1 MTKSGAKKRK
11 VVVDSIGKAHIVASF
26 NNIIISLTNKNGDV
40 ISWSSAGKMGFTT
53 ENPATISPKT
63 VDSNTASIIDYRT
76 EQPFY
81 TSIKK
86 EVVAT
91 GKLNPEDEIQ
101 LKPQVSGII
110 DRIFVEEGDI
120 VVRGDL
126 IANIR
131 VVPNEQA
138 LISAKSRI
146 NSATLSFNN
155 AKKLFDRSKKLF
167 EKGVISKQDFEN
179 SQLSMDQSKESL
191 LQAENDFKIIKQ
203 GTLTG
208 GASANTNVLAQIS
221 GTILEIPVREGDQVI
236 ESNNFNAGITIATV
250 ADMTKM
256 IFEGQVDETEVS
268 KLSEGSKIKVV
279 LGALEKEEFDAKLT
293 FVAPKGIELGGAV
306 QFKIKADVNIPESVN
321 VRAGYSANA
330 IMSIGKK
337 ENILCIN
344 ESLLQ
349 FNRITDKPF
358 VEIKLENGSF
368 ITRNVEVGISDGINV
383 EILKGVS
390 ENDNIKVWNTIQ
402 GEDEEEVRKRQD
414 ENSRELEE

>member
-1 MTKSGAKKRK
+1 
-11 VVVDSIGKAHIVASF
+11 
-26 NNIIISLTNKNGDV
+26 
-40 ISWSSAGKMGFTT
+40 
-53 ENPATISPKT
+53 
-63 VDSNTASIIDYRT
+63 
-76 EQPFY
+76 
-81 TSIKK
+81 
-86 EVVAT
+86 
-91 GKLNPEDEIQ
+91 
-101 LKPQVSGII
+101 
-110 DRIFVEEGDI
+110 
-120 VVRGDL
+120 
-126 IANIR
+126 
-131 VVPNEQA
+131 
-138 LISAKSRI
+138 
-146 NSATLSFNN
+146 
-155 AKKLFDRSKKLF
+155 
-167 EKGVISKQDFEN
+167 
-179 SQLSMDQSKESL
+179 
-191 LQAENDFKIIKQ
+191 
-203 GTLTG
+203 
-208 GASANTNVLAQIS
+208 
-221 GTILEIPVREGDQVI
+221 
-236 ESNNFNAGITIATV
+236 
-250 ADMTKM
+250 MTKM

-330 IMSIGKK
+330 IMAIGKK

-383 EILKGVS
+383 EILKGIS

>member
-1 MTKSGAKKRK
+1 MKNSVKYIIVIL
-11 VVVDSIGKAHIVASF
+11 VV
-26 NNIIISLTNKNGDV
+26 ISLLGVLKYFSDAN
-40 ISWSSAGKMGFTT
+40 SS
-53 ENPATISPKT
+53 
-63 VDSNTASIIDYRT
+63 SIIDYNT
-76 EQPFY
+76 DQPFY

-91 GKLNPEDEIQ
+91 GKLNPEDEIE

-110 DRIFVEEGDI
+110 DKIFVEEGDI
-120 VVRGDL
+120 VMRGDL

-138 LISAKSRI
+138 LLSARSRI
-146 NSATLSFNN
+146 NSAKLSYENSSKLFERSE
-155 AKKLFDRSKKLF
+155 KLFDKD
-167 EKGVISKQDFEN
+167 VISKQDFEN
-179 SQLSMDQSKESL
+179 SQLSMEQSKESL
-191 LQAENDFKIIKQ
+191 RQAENDFKIIKQ

-208 GASANTNVLAQIS
+208 GSTANTNVLSQIS
-221 GTILEIPVREGDQVI
+221 GTILEIPVREGSPI
-236 ESNNFNAGITIATV
+236 TESNTFSPGTTIATV

-268 KLSEGSKIKVV
+268 KLAEGTKIKVI
-279 LGALEKEEFDAKLT
+279 LGALEKEEFDSKLT

-306 QFKIKADVNIPESVN
+306 QFKIKADVNIPENVN

-337 ENILCIN
+337 ENILCVN

-358 VEIKLENGSF
+358 VEIEQEDGSF
-368 ITRNVEVGISDGINV
+368 KTVNVEVGLSDGINV
-383 EILKGVS
+383 EILKGVK
-390 ENDNIKVWNTIQ
+390 EGDKIKVWNSI
-402 GEDEEEVRKRQD
+402 EDEDEDEVRRRQD
-414 ENSRELEE
+414 RNAEEFED

>member
-1 MTKSGAKKRK
+1 MKNQIKYI
-11 VVVDSIGKAHIVASF
+11 VIFLIIG
-26 NNIIISLTNKNGDV
+26 SLLYVLNYFKQAN
-40 ISWSSAGKMGFTT
+40 S
-53 ENPATISPKT
+53 
-63 VDSNTASIIDYRT
+63 ASIIDYET

-81 TSIKK
+81 TSIVK

-91 GKLNPEDEIQ
+91 GKLNPEDEIE

-110 DRIFVEEGDI
+110 DKIFVEEGDI

-138 LISAKSRI
+138 LLSATSRI
-146 NSATLSFNN
+146 NSAKLSYDN
-155 AKKLFDRSKKLF
+155 ARKLFERSVKLY

-179 SQLSMDQSKESL
+179 SQLSMEQSTESL
-191 LQAENDFKIIKQ
+191 RQAENDFKIIKK

-208 GASANTNVLAQIS
+208 GSTANTNVLSQIS
-221 GTILEIPVREGDQVI
+221 GTILEIPIREGSPI
-236 ESNNFNAGITIATV
+236 TETNTFSPGTTIATV

-268 KLSEGSKIKVV
+268 KLAEGSEIKVI
-279 LGALEKEEFDAKLT
+279 LGALEKDEFEAKLT

-306 QFKIKADVNIPESVN
+306 QFKIKADVKIPESVN

-330 IMSIGKK
+330 IMSIGQK

-358 VEIKLENGSF
+358 VEILKEDGSF
-368 ITRNVEVGISDGINV
+368 VKRDVEVGISDGINV
-383 EILKGVS
+383 EILKGIK
-390 ENDNIKVWNTIQ
+390 EGDKIKVWNSV
-402 GEDEEEVRKRQD
+402 EDEDEDETRRRID
-414 ENSRELEE
+414 ENSRELEN

>member
-1 MTKSGAKKRK
+1 MKNWIKYIGIIL
-11 VVVDSIGKAHIVASF
+11 VVFLLLFVLKYF
-26 NNIIISLTNKNGDV
+26 N
-40 ISWSSAGKMGFTT
+40 
-53 ENPATISPKT
+53 
-63 VDSNTASIIDYRT
+63 DSNTASIIDYKT

-81 TSIKK
+81 TSIVK

-91 GKLNPEDEIQ
+91 GKLNPEDEIE

-110 DRIFVEEGDI
+110 DKIFVEEGDI
-120 VVRGDL
+120 VMRGDL
-126 IANIR
+126 IASIR

-138 LISAKSRI
+138 LLSATSRI
-146 NSATLSFNN
+146 NSSKLSYDN
-155 AKKLFDRSKKLF
+155 AKKLFDRSEKLY

-179 SQLSMDQSKESL
+179 SQLSMEQNMESL
-191 LQAENDFKIIKQ
+191 RQAENDFKIIKK

-208 GASANTNVLAQIS
+208 GSTANTNVLSQIS
-221 GTILEIPVREGDQVI
+221 GTILEIPIREGSPI
-236 ESNNFNAGITIATV
+236 TETSTFSPGTTIATV

-268 KLSEGSKIKVV
+268 KLAEGSKIKVI
-279 LGALEKEEFDAKLT
+279 LGALEKDEFEAKLT

-306 QFKIKADVNIPESVN
+306 QFKIKADVEIPESVN

-330 IMSIGKK
+330 IMSIGQK

-358 VEIKLENGSF
+358 VEIQNENGSF
-368 ITRNVEVGISDGINV
+368 ITKEVEVGISDGINV
-383 EILKGVS
+383 EILKGVK
-390 ENDNIKVWNTIQ
+390 EGDKIKVWNSI
-402 GEDEEEVRKRQD
+402 EDEDEDEVRRRQD
-414 ENSRELEE
+414 ENSRELED

>member
-1 MTKSGAKKRK
+1 MKRIIK
-11 VVVDSIGKAHIVASF
+11 FLIASIVVILFCFVLYYFYNA
-26 NNIIISLTNKNGDV
+26 
-40 ISWSSAGKMGFTT
+40 
-53 ENPATISPKT
+53 
-63 VDSNTASIIDYRT
+63 NTSSIIDYET

-91 GKLNPEDEIQ
+91 GKLNPEDEIE

-110 DRIFVEEGDI
+110 DKIHVEEGDL

-138 LISAKSRI
+138 LLSARSRIASAKLSYD
-146 NSATLSFNN
+146 NSKTLYDRSE
-155 AKKLFDRSKKLF
+155 KLFN
-167 EKGVISKQDFEN
+167 KGVISKQDFEN
-179 SQLSMDQSKESL
+179 SQLSMEQNQESL
-191 LQAENDFKIIKQ
+191 RQAENDFKIIKQ

-208 GASANTNVLAQIS
+208 GSTANTNVLSQIS
-221 GTILEIPVREGDQVI
+221 GTILEIPIREGSPI
-236 ESNNFNAGITIATV
+236 TETSTFSPGTTIATV

-268 KLSEGSKIKVV
+268 KLTEGSDIKVI
-279 LGALEKEEFDAKLT
+279 LGALEKEEFNAKLT
-293 FVAPKGIELGGAV
+293 FVAPKGIEQGGAV
-306 QFKIKADVNIPESVN
+306 QFKIKADVSIPQSVN

-330 IMSIGKK
+330 IMSIGQK

-358 VEIKLENGSF
+358 VEILKNDGTFDIRE
-368 ITRNVEVGISDGINV
+368 VEVGISDGINV
-383 EILKGVS
+383 EILKGVK
-390 ENDNIKVWNTIQ
+390 EEDKIKVWNSI
-402 GEDEEEVRKRQD
+402 EDEDPEESRRRQD
-414 ENSRELEE
+414 ENSREFED

>member
-1 MTKSGAKKRK
+1 MKNSVKYIIVIL
-11 VVVDSIGKAHIVASF
+11 VV
-26 NNIIISLTNKNGDV
+26 ISLLGVLKYFSDAN
-40 ISWSSAGKMGFTT
+40 SS
-53 ENPATISPKT
+53 
-63 VDSNTASIIDYRT
+63 SIIDYDT
-76 EQPFY
+76 DQPFY

-91 GKLNPEDEIQ
+91 GKLNPEDEIE

-110 DRIFVEEGDI
+110 DKIFVEEGDI
-120 VVRGDL
+120 VMRGDL

-138 LISAKSRI
+138 LLSARSRI
-146 NSATLSFNN
+146 NSAKLSYENSS
-155 AKKLFDRSKKLF
+155 KLFERSEKLF
-167 EKGVISKQDFEN
+167 EKDVISKQDFES
-179 SQLSMDQSKESL
+179 SQLSMEQSKESL
-191 LQAENDFKIIKQ
+191 RQAENDFKIIKQ

-208 GASANTNVLAQIS
+208 GSTANTNVLSQIS
-221 GTILEIPVREGDQVI
+221 GTILEIPVREGSPI
-236 ESNNFNAGITIATV
+236 TESNTFSPGTTIATV

-268 KLSEGSKIKVV
+268 KLAEGTKIKVI
-279 LGALEKEEFDAKLT
+279 LGALEKEEFDSKLT

-306 QFKIKADVNIPESVN
+306 QFKIKADVNIPENVN

-337 ENILCIN
+337 ENILCVN

-358 VEIKLENGSF
+358 VEIEQEDGSF
-368 ITRNVEVGISDGINV
+368 KTVNVEVGLSDGINV
-383 EILKGVS
+383 EILKGVK
-390 ENDNIKVWNTIQ
+390 EGDKIKIWNSI
-402 GEDEEEVRKRQD
+402 EDEDEDEVRRRQD
-414 ENSRELEE
+414 RNAEEFED

>member
-1 MTKSGAKKRK
+1 MKNWIKYTVIIL
-11 VVVDSIGKAHIVASF
+11 VVFLLLFVLKYF
-26 NNIIISLTNKNGDV
+26 N
-40 ISWSSAGKMGFTT
+40 
-53 ENPATISPKT
+53 
-63 VDSNTASIIDYRT
+63 DSNTASIIDYKT

-81 TSIKK
+81 TSIVK

-91 GKLNPEDEIQ
+91 GKLNPEDEIE

-110 DRIFVEEGDI
+110 DKIFVEEGDI
-120 VVRGDL
+120 VMRGDL
-126 IANIR
+126 IASIR

-138 LISAKSRI
+138 LLSATSRI
-146 NSATLSFNN
+146 NSSKLSFDN
-155 AKKLFDRSKKLF
+155 AKKLFDRSEKLY

-179 SQLSMDQSKESL
+179 SQLSMEQNMESL
-191 LQAENDFKIIKQ
+191 RQAENDFKIIKK

-268 KLSEGSKIKVV
+268 KLAEGSEIKVI
-279 LGALEKEEFDAKLT
+279 LGALEKDEFEAKLT

-306 QFKIKADVNIPESVN
+306 QFKIKADVKIPESVN

-330 IMSIGKK
+330 IMSIGQK

-358 VEIKLENGSF
+358 VEIQNENGSF
-368 ITRNVEVGISDGINV
+368 ITKEVEVGISDGINV
-383 EILKGVS
+383 EILKGVK
-390 ENDNIKVWNTIQ
+390 EGDKIKVWNSI
-402 GEDEEEVRKRQD
+402 EDEDEDEVRRRQD
-414 ENSRELEE
+414 ENSRELED

>member
-1 MTKSGAKKRK
+1 MKNSIKYIVIIF
-11 VVVDSIGKAHIVASF
+11 VVFSLLFVLKYF
-26 NNIIISLTNKNGDV
+26 N
-40 ISWSSAGKMGFTT
+40 
-53 ENPATISPKT
+53 
-63 VDSNTASIIDYRT
+63 DSNTASIIDYKT

-81 TSIKK
+81 TSIVT

-91 GKLNPEDEIQ
+91 GKLNPEDEIE

-110 DRIFVEEGDI
+110 DKIFVEEGDI
-120 VVRGDL
+120 VMRGDL
-126 IANIR
+126 IASIR

-138 LISAKSRI
+138 LLSATSRI
-146 NSATLSFNN
+146 NSSKLSFDN
-155 AKKLFDRSKKLF
+155 AKKLFDRSEKLY

-179 SQLSMDQSKESL
+179 SQLSMEQNLESL
-191 LQAENDFKIIKQ
+191 RQAENDFKIIKK

-256 IFEGQVDETEVS
+256 IFEGQVDETEVA
-268 KLSEGSKIKVV
+268 KLAEGSKIKVL

-306 QFKIKADVNIPESVN
+306 QFRIKADVEIPESVN

-330 IMSIGKK
+330 IMSIGQK

-358 VEIKLENGSF
+358 VEIQNENGSF
-368 ITRNVEVGISDGINV
+368 ITKEVEVGISDGINV
-383 EILKGVS
+383 EIIKGVK

-402 GEDEEEVRKRQD
+402 GEDEDEVRRRQD
-414 ENSRELEE
+414 ENSRELED

>member
-1 MTKSGAKKRK
+1 MKNWIKYTVIIL
-11 VVVDSIGKAHIVASF
+11 VVFLLLFVLKYF
-26 NNIIISLTNKNGDV
+26 N
-40 ISWSSAGKMGFTT
+40 
-53 ENPATISPKT
+53 
-63 VDSNTASIIDYRT
+63 DSNTASIIDYKT
-76 EQPFY
+76 QQPFY
-81 TSIKK
+81 TSIVK

-91 GKLNPEDEIQ
+91 GKLNPEDEIE

-110 DRIFVEEGDI
+110 DKIFVEEGDI
-120 VVRGDL
+120 VMRGDL
-126 IANIR
+126 IASIR

-138 LISAKSRI
+138 LLSATSRI
-146 NSATLSFNN
+146 NSSKLSYDN
-155 AKKLFDRSKKLF
+155 AKKLFDRSEKLY

-179 SQLSMDQSKESL
+179 SQLSMEQNMESL
-191 LQAENDFKIIKQ
+191 RQAENDFKIIKK

-268 KLSEGSKIKVV
+268 KLSEGSEIKVI
-279 LGALEKEEFDAKLT
+279 LGALEKDEFEAKLT

-330 IMSIGKK
+330 IMSIGQK

-358 VEIKLENGSF
+358 IEILNKNGSF
-368 ITRNVEVGISDGINV
+368 ITKEVEVGISDGINV
-383 EILKGVS
+383 EILKGVKKG
-390 ENDNIKVWNTIQ
+390 DKIKVWNSVKD
-402 GEDEEEVRKRQD
+402 EDEDEVRRRQD
-414 ENSRELEE
+414 ENSRELED

>member
-1 MTKSGAKKRK
+1 MKNSIKYIVIIL
-11 VVVDSIGKAHIVASF
+11 VVFLLLFVLKYF
-26 NNIIISLTNKNGDV
+26 N
-40 ISWSSAGKMGFTT
+40 
-53 ENPATISPKT
+53 
-63 VDSNTASIIDYRT
+63 DSNTASIIDYRT

>member
-1 MTKSGAKKRK
+1 MKNSIKYIVIIL
-11 VVVDSIGKAHIVASF
+11 VVFSLLFVLKYF
-26 NNIIISLTNKNGDV
+26 N
-40 ISWSSAGKMGFTT
+40 
-53 ENPATISPKT
+53 
-63 VDSNTASIIDYRT
+63 DSNTASIIDYKT

-81 TSIKK
+81 TSIVT

-91 GKLNPEDEIQ
+91 GKLNPEDEIE

-110 DRIFVEEGDI
+110 DKIFVEEGDI
-120 VVRGDL
+120 VMRGDL
-126 IANIR
+126 IASIR

-138 LISAKSRI
+138 LLSATSRI
-146 NSATLSFNN
+146 NSSKLSFDN
-155 AKKLFDRSKKLF
+155 AKKLFDRSEKLY

-179 SQLSMDQSKESL
+179 SQLSMEQNMESL
-191 LQAENDFKIIKQ
+191 SQAENDFKIIKK

-256 IFEGQVDETEVS
+256 IFEGQVDETEVA
-268 KLSEGSKIKVV
+268 KLAEGSKIKVL

-306 QFKIKADVNIPESVN
+306 QFRIKADVEIPESVN

-330 IMSIGKK
+330 IMSIGQK

-358 VEIKLENGSF
+358 VEIQNENGSF
-368 ITRNVEVGISDGINV
+368 ITKEVEVGISDGINV
-383 EILKGVS
+383 EIIKGVK
-390 ENDNIKVWNTIQ
+390 ENDKIKVWNTIQ
-402 GEDEEEVRKRQD
+402 GEDEDEIRRRQD

>member
-1 MTKSGAKKRK
+1 MKNQIKYI
-11 VVVDSIGKAHIVASF
+11 VIFLIIG
-26 NNIIISLTNKNGDV
+26 SLLYVLNYFKQAN
-40 ISWSSAGKMGFTT
+40 S
-53 ENPATISPKT
+53 
-63 VDSNTASIIDYRT
+63 ASIIDYET

-81 TSIKK
+81 TSIVK

-91 GKLNPEDEIQ
+91 GKLNPEDEIE

-110 DRIFVEEGDI
+110 DKIFVEEGDI

-138 LISAKSRI
+138 LLSATSRI
-146 NSATLSFNN
+146 NSAKLSYDN
-155 AKKLFDRSKKLF
+155 ARKLFERSVKLY

-179 SQLSMDQSKESL
+179 SQLSMEQSTESL
-191 LQAENDFKIIKQ
+191 RQAENDFKIIKK

-208 GASANTNVLAQIS
+208 GSTANTNVLSQIS
-221 GTILEIPVREGDQVI
+221 GTILEIPIREGSPI
-236 ESNNFNAGITIATV
+236 TETNTFSPGTTIATV

-268 KLSEGSKIKVV
+268 KLAEGSEIKVI
-279 LGALEKEEFDAKLT
+279 LGALEKDEFGAKLT
-293 FVAPKGIELGGAV
+293 FVAPKGIEVGGAV
-306 QFKIKADVNIPESVN
+306 QFKIKADVKIPESVN

-330 IMSIGKK
+330 IMSIGQK

-358 VEIKLENGSF
+358 VEILKEDGSF
-368 ITRNVEVGISDGINV
+368 VKRDVEVGISDGINV
-383 EILKGVS
+383 EILKGIK
-390 ENDNIKVWNTIQ
+390 EGDKIKVWNSV
-402 GEDEEEVRKRQD
+402 EDEDEDETRRRID
-414 ENSRELEE
+414 ENSRELEN

>member
-1 MTKSGAKKRK
+1 MKNSVKY
-11 VVVDSIGKAHIVASF
+11 
-26 NNIIISLTNKNGDV
+26 IIIILVV
-40 ISWSSAGKMGFTT
+40 ISLLGVLKYFSDANSS
-53 ENPATISPKT
+53 
-63 VDSNTASIIDYRT
+63 SIIDYDT
-76 EQPFY
+76 DQPFY

-91 GKLNPEDEIQ
+91 GKLNPEDEIE

-110 DRIFVEEGDI
+110 DKIFVEEGDI
-120 VVRGDL
+120 VMRGDL

-138 LISAKSRI
+138 LLSARSRI
-146 NSATLSFNN
+146 NSAKLSYENSS
-155 AKKLFDRSKKLF
+155 KLFERSEKLF
-167 EKGVISKQDFEN
+167 EKDVISKQDFEN
-179 SQLSMDQSKESL
+179 SQLSMEQSKESL
-191 LQAENDFKIIKQ
+191 RQAENDFKIIKQ

-208 GASANTNVLAQIS
+208 GSTANTNVLSQIS
-221 GTILEIPVREGDQVI
+221 GTILEIPVREGSPI
-236 ESNNFNAGITIATV
+236 TESNTFSPGTTIATV

-268 KLSEGSKIKVV
+268 KLAEGIKIKVI
-279 LGALEKEEFDAKLT
+279 LGALEKEEFDSKLT

-306 QFKIKADVNIPESVN
+306 QFKIKADVNIPENVN

-337 ENILCIN
+337 ENILCVN

-358 VEIKLENGSF
+358 VEIEQEDGSF
-368 ITRNVEVGISDGINV
+368 KTVNVEVGLSDGINV
-383 EILKGVS
+383 EILKGVK
-390 ENDNIKVWNTIQ
+390 EGDKIKIWNSI
-402 GEDEEEVRKRQD
+402 EDEDEDEVRRRQD
-414 ENSRELEE
+414 RNAEEFED